1 MESNLSNASRV
12 VVTKDQVS
20 CDLSGEVAILNL
32 KSGVY
37 YGLDA
42 VGARI
47 WQLIQ
52 EPRTVASI
60 RTVLLSEYEVDPD
73 RCERDLLLLLHALA
87 DAGLLEIRDDT
98 APQILASSVK

>member
-12 VVTKDQVS
+12 VATKDQVS